1 MNDEQLLR
9 YSRQIMLPEFDVAGQ
24 ERLLQ
29 SRVLI
34 VGAGGLGCP
43 AAMYLAAAGVG
54 ELTIADDDKLELS
67 NLQRQIAHQTA
78 SLGQSKVASLKDCLT
93 QLNPDIVVTALLEK
107 LEDERLSVEISK
119 ADVVLDCTD
128 NFQSRLA
135 INNYSRKH
143 RVPLVSGA
151 AIRMEAQLSVFDQRR
166 QDSPCYQCLYDVD
179 SEFSMSCSENGVMA
193 PLVGIIG
200 AMQAM
205 EAIKLIADLGETVA
219 GRLLLLDAA
228 TMQWREMALQQDPHC
243 SVCGNLK
250 QAAE

>member
-1 MNDEQLLR
+1 
-9 YSRQIMLPEFDVAGQ
+9 MLPEFDIAGQ

-54 ELTIADDDKLELS
+54 ELIIADGDELELS
-67 NLQRQIAHQTA
+67 NLQRQIAYHTA
-78 SLGQSKVASLKDCLT
+78 ALGLNKAASLKDCLK
-93 QLNPDIVVTALLEK
+93 QLDPSIAVTALMEK
-107 LEDERLSVEISK
+107 LEDERLSMEISK

-135 INNYSRKH
+135 INQFTRMH

-151 AIRMEAQLSVFDQRR
+151 AIRMEAQLSVFDQR
-166 QDSPCYQCLYDVD
+166 QEDSPCYQCLYDID
-179 SEFSMSCSENGVMA
+179 SEFSMSCAENGVMA

-205 EAIKLIADLGETVA
+205 ESIKLIAEVGETMR
-219 GRLLLLDAA
+219 GRLLLFDAA
-228 TMQWREMALQQDPHC
+228 VMQWREMTLQQDPLC
-243 SVCGNLK
+243 PVCAK
-250 QAAE
+250 